1 MFLARPL
8 LLVGSAFVALGGG
21 DIEGA
26 GSLVQEAREFTESRS
41 MRHLYPLM
49 SLASAQVSLAL
60 GDSGAALE
68 NFNKAEELASQMQ
81 MRP

>member
-1 MFLARPL
+1 
-8 LLVGSAFVALGGG
+8 
-21 DIEGA
+21 
-26 GSLVQEAREFTESRS
+26 
-41 MRHLYPLM
+41 M